1 MEDSRMCLSEVATA
15 EEEGVGFILFSVLG
29 FDNSG
34 GGPKFGQAISS
45 VSLSSIRYTDILLQ
59 EFC

>member
-1 MEDSRMCLSEVATA
+1 MKDPRMCLSEVATA
-15 EEEGVGFILFSVLG
+15 EEEGVGLILFSILG

-45 VSLSSIRYTDILLQ
+45 VSLSSIRCTDLLLQ
-59 EFC
+59 

>member
-1 MEDSRMCLSEVATA
+1 MENSGVCLPEVATS

-34 GGPKFGQAISS
+34 RGPKFGQAISS
-45 VSLSSIRYTDILLQ
+45 VSLSSIRYTDMLLQ
-59 EFC
+59 